1 MIKGIGMAN
10 STSYFKELQIKVYCH
25 WMIIIFLLFPL
36 AYSYTSDSNIP
47 KLVKERPFR
56 VVAYFRGDIKEVEKY
71 DYNKITHLIYCFM
84 YLQGNKIG
92 FKNEDSENTLK
103 ACLALK
109 KKYPHLKV
117 MVALGGWGG
126 CETCSDVFSSQQG
139 RQAFATSVKK
149 ILIDYNVDG
158 IDIDWESPVLGGFK
172 GHKATPEDK
181 QNFSSLIKTLRKS
194 LLDKHE
200 ICFDANSFKEYID
213 QAVEWNI
220 VMPHVDFVNLMTY
233 GLPADKSGHT
243 GHHTALYTSP
253 YQQESVDKAI
263 TYLKSMKVPLNK
275 LVIGA
280 AFYSFVVKE
289 VDSTNKGLGQKG
301 KFKANVNYRNL
312 IEDYTKDK
320 GYCYY
325 WDTIANAPF
334 LYNVALKEFVTFD
347 DKLSVAAKTKYALN
361 NKLGGI
367 MFWRL
372 NGDTYSDGL
381 LDAIDNQIKINN
393 K

>member
-1 MIKGIGMAN
+1 MK
-10 STSYFKELQIKVYCH
+10 L
-25 WMIIIFLLFPL
+25 IIAILFPFF
-36 AYSYTSDSNIP
+36 
-47 KLVKERPFR
+47 LVATLNPNSIVQHKDKKPPFR

-126 CETCSDVFSSQQG
+126 CETCSDVFSTEKG
-139 RQAFATSVKK
+139 RQEFALSVKE
-149 ILIDYNVDG
+149 ILVRYQVDG

-172 GHKATPEDK
+172 DHKASPADK
-181 QNFSSLIKTLRKS
+181 QNFTALILTLRKT
-194 LLDKHE
+194 LLKKQE
-200 ICFDANSFKEYID
+200 ICFDANSFKEFID
-213 QAVEWNI
+213 QAIEWDK

-233 GLPADKSGHT
+233 GLPADKRGHT
-243 GHHTALYTSP
+243 GHHTALYSSP
-253 YQQESVDKAI
+253 YQQESIEKSI
-263 TYLKSMKVPLNK
+263 LYLDSLKVPLKK

-289 VDSTNKGLGQKG
+289 VDSVNNGLGQRG
-301 KFKANVNYRNL
+301 KFKANVNYNKL
-312 IEDYTKDK
+312 VEEYTEKQ
-320 GYCYY
+320 GYTYF
-325 WDTIANAPF
+325 WDSIAQAPF
-334 LYNVALKEFVTFD
+334 LYNSTLKEFVTFD
-347 DKLSVAAKTKYALN
+347 DKRSIAAKTKFALD
-361 NKLGGI
+361 KQLGGI

-372 NGDTYSDGL
+372 NGDTYNNGL
-381 LDAIDNQIKINN
+381 LDAIYQQINSTSK
-393 K
+393 KK